1 MSDHNNKKVDF
12 RPPPRPGGAG
22 RGTPMRIPGQK
33 MDFKVLSRVFG
44 YVGTKYKLLMVC
56 VVFCIFLSSIA
67 NVFSSVFLG
76 DLIDDYIKPMLL
88 DGSTDFGPLLTMLLK
103 MACIFLIGIVSTYT
117 YNIIMVRVAQG
128 VLKTIRDD
136 MFTHMQSLPVKYFDT
151 NSHGDIMSR
160 YTNDIDTLRQMISMT
175 IPQII
180 SSAVTIISTF
190 VAMVT
195 KSIPLTVVVIICIFF
210 MMMFTGKI
218 ASNSGKFF
226 MKQQESLGDINGYI
240 EEMITGQKVIKV
252 FCHENKSK
260 EGFDKRNEELFHNAY
275 SANKFVNMLGPIN
288 NNLGHLQYVI
298 IAIIGCVLAV
308 ATGAGKFPTEGILSI
323 FTISVG
329 SVAAFLQLSKSFT
342 MPINQISQQLNSVV
356 MAMAGAKRIFAVLD
370 ENKETD
376 EGYVGLVNARFDEN
390 GNITETPEHTGLW
403 AWKHPHGDGS
413 VTYTQLKGEVR
424 FYDVD
429 FGYNEEKIVLHN
441 ITLYAEPGQKVAFVG
456 ATGAG
461 KTTITNL
468 INRFYDIADG
478 KIRYDGININK
489 IKKADLRRSLGI
501 VLQDTN
507 LFTGT
512 VMENIRYGNLE
523 ATDEQVIEAAKLAN
537 AHSFISR
544 LPEGYNTMLTGN
556 GANLSQG
563 QRQLISIARAAV
575 ADPPVMILDEATSSI
590 DTRTEALVQKGMD
603 ALMHGR
609 TVFVIAHRLS
619 TVRNSD
625 VIMVLENGVII
636 ERGSHDDLIAKKGK
650 YYQLYTGA
658 FELE

>member
-1 MSDHNNKKVDF
+1 MNENTNKKVDL
-12 RPPPRPGGAG
+12 RPPPRPGGPG
-22 RGTPMRIPGQK
+22 RGAPMRIPGQK
-33 MDFKVLSRVFG
+33 MDFKVLARVFS
-44 YVGTKYKLLMVC
+44 YVGTKYKLLMVL
-56 VVFCIFLSSIA
+56 VVLCIFASSIA
-67 NVFSSVFLG
+67 NVFSSLFLG
-76 DLIDDYIKPMLL
+76 SLIDDHIKPMLL
-88 DGSTDFGPLLTMLLK
+88 NGSTDFAPLLAMLLK
-103 MACIFLIGIVSTYT
+103 MACIFLIGIASTYI
-117 YNIIMVRVAQG
+117 YNIIMVRVSQG

-136 MFTHMQSLPVKYFDT
+136 MFTHMQSLPIKYFDT

-190 VAMVT
+190 AAMVS
-195 KSIPLTVVVIICIFF
+195 KSIPLTVVVIICIAV

-218 ASNSGKFF
+218 AGNSGKFF
-226 MKQQESLGDINGYI
+226 LRQQESLGDINGYI

-252 FCHENKSK
+252 FCHEDKSK
-260 EGFDKRNEELFHNAY
+260 DAFDKKNEELYHNAY

-308 ATGAGKFPTEGILSI
+308 ATSAGKIPETGFFSVFAVT
-323 FTISVG
+323 VG
-329 SVAAFLQLSKSFT
+329 SVAAFLQLSKGFT
-342 MPINQISQQLNSVV
+342 MPVNQISQQLNSVV
-356 MAMAGAKRIFAVLD
+356 MAMAGAKRIFALLD
-370 ENKETD
+370 EKEEAD
-376 EGYVGLVNARFDEN
+376 EGYVGLVNALIDEN
-390 GNITETPEHTGLW
+390 GNITETQEHTGHW
-403 AWKHPHGDGS
+403 AWKHPHGDGT
-413 VTYTQLKGEVR
+413 VTYTELKGEVR
-424 FYDVD
+424 FFDVD

-489 IKKADLRRSLGI
+489 IKKADLRKSLGI

-625 VIMVLENGVII
+625 VIMVLEKGVII
-636 ERGSHDDLIAKKGK
+636 ERGTHEDLIAKKGK